1 MFLLKYISKKV
12 NFLDIKHFKTKHF
25 STNVLKRDNY
35 GCKGLR
41 RENWELDSCW
51 NIFIR
56 HSNVNA
62 APTTQQQ
69 QKVKHTWRNIVE
81 QNEQN

>member
-1 MFLLKYISKKV
+1 M
-12 NFLDIKHFKTKHF
+12 
-25 STNVLKRDNY
+25 
-35 GCKGLR
+35 R

-62 APTTQQQ
+62 ATTQQQ

-81 QNEQN
+81 QNEQNRKKIMKYCKKNFGKFYQKLGEYLFEYLIFECEWKEMKGK